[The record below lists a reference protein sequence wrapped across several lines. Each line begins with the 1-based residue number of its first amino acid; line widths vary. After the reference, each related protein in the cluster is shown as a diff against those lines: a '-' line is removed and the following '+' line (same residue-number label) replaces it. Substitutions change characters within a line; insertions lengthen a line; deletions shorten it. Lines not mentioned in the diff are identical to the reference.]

1 MTYAVAAAFA
11 VMCVCY
17 AWFQR
22 IKRTPGH
29 SRTLEITVKCGATA
43 MAVLVAGLGAMV
55 HGTTAGW
62 LMLAGLAVCAAA
74 DGVLCVY
81 FVPGGALFALGHVLY
96 MTAFCLMQPPT
107 WESAVVFAV
116 LMGLISIGFYR
127 FRKEIG
133 PQRMKLAYA
142 YAGVLS
148 VMAAMAAPQK
158 PLYTIGALL
167 FVFSDATLGY
177 LLLGKNNDRLD
188 YISLGAYYLGQ
199 FLLGLAVFVG

>member
-29 SRTLEITVKCGATA
+29 SRTLEIAVKCGATA
-43 MAVLVAGLGAMV
+43 MAVLVAGLGAMA

-81 FVPGGALFALGHVLY
+81 FVPGGALFALKVRERLKEH
-96 MTAFCLMQPPT
+96 
-107 WESAVVFAV
+107 
-116 LMGLISIGFYR
+116 
-127 FRKEIG
+127 RKNG
-133 PQRMKLAYA
+133 P
-142 YAGVLS
+142 
-148 VMAAMAAPQK
+148 
-158 PLYTIGALL
+158 
-167 FVFSDATLGY
+167 
-177 LLLGKNNDRLD
+177 LLLH
-188 YISLGAYYLGQ
+188 
-199 FLLGLAVFVG
+199 FLLGAVIVATIGYLMGSSAAVEGTALAGAYPATSGMVWELVFTWIVLVCDVVYYRNRKALFTV